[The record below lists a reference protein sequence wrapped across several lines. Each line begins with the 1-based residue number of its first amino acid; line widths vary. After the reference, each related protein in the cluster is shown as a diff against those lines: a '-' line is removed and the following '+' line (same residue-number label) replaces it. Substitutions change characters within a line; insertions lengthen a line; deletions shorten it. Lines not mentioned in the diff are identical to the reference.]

1 MTSTKRY
8 LAYMLR
14 LWRMNSAVPSD
25 WQASLEDPHS
35 GKKIGFA
42 NLESLLS
49 YLRDQTSSNHD
60 KEETSQAEEE

>member
-1 MTSTKRY
+1 
-8 LAYMLR
+8 MLR
-14 LWRMNSAVPSD
+14 LWRVNSAEISD

-49 YLRDQTSSNHD
+49 YLKGQTSRNQD
-60 KEETSQAEEE
+60 KEETSLAEAE